1 MASLAHASRAC
12 LRTAATK
19 APAVRA
25 AALSTTSVRPA
36 EGGAAAPWTSYHSP
50 FKGSSKG
57 SQVPDF
63 GKYVSKS
70 GEGSNK
76 LVQYFM
82 VGAMGA
88 LTAAGAKSTVQ
99 GGFFSFS
106 RIRDEW
112 GIGKGSIASWRLG
125 FFENRCN

>member
-12 LRTAATK
+12 LRSAAK

-25 AALSTTSVRPA
+25 AALSTTTVRPA
-36 EGGAAAPWTSYHSP
+36 EGGASAPWTSYHSP
-50 FKGSSKG
+50 FKGASKG
-57 SQVPDF
+57 AQIPDF

-70 GEGSNK
+70 GEGPNK

-99 GGFFSFS
+99 GGFSLIV
-106 RIRDEW
+106 R
-112 GIGKGSIASWRLG
+112 
-125 FFENRCN
+125 